1 MRAFVNELRLGNFS
15 EFFVELN
22 FAEFSFSAV
31 LRGCKKLA
39 VALINFVCVTTA
51 VTLLLA
57 ELEESANT
65 RGFSQ
70 WGRCP
75 LHIKGGR
82 IRDFLVFECL

>member
-15 EFFVELN
+15 ELFVELN
-22 FAEFSFSAV
+22 FAEFSFSAI

-57 ELEESANT
+57 ELEEGANT
-65 RGFSQ
+65 SGF
-70 WGRCP
+70 C
-75 LHIKGGR
+75 
-82 IRDFLVFECL
+82 